1 MNNGTIASSTPG
13 RGYKFL
19 IFILILIGIG
29 AFLIFKNPL
38 ATHRGVNTLGIQ
50 VPDSPEAAKNFS
62 LQDIHGH
69 VIKLS
74 DFRGKIVMLN
84 FWATWC
90 TPCRK
95 EMPSMEKLYEKYRD
109 KGLVILS
116 VAAGEKVKDVVEFVK
131 KFHITFPALVDT
143 DLKVTDDYNVW
154 ALPTTYFINREG
166 KVIGKVY
173 GSRDWSTGAAKKYI
187 ENLLNS

>member
-1 MNNGTIASSTPG
+1 MNNDAVASSTPG

-29 AFLIFKNPL
+29 AFLIFSNPF
-38 ATHRGVNTLGIQ
+38 ARNKSVKTLGIQ
-50 VPDSPEAAKNFS
+50 VLESPEDAKNFS
-62 LQDIHGH
+62 LQDIHGQT
-69 VIKLS
+69 IRLS

-95 EMPSMEKLYEKYRD
+95 EMPSMEKLYERYKDR
-109 KGLVILS
+109 GLVILS
-116 VAAGEKVKDVVEFVK
+116 IASGEKTKDVVHFVR
-131 KFHITFPALVDT
+131 KFKITFPALVDT
-143 DLKVTDDYNVW
+143 DLEVTDNYNVW

-173 GSRDWSTGAAKKYI
+173 GSRDWSTNTANEYI
-187 ENLLNS
+187 ENLLSS